1 MKKPAFSPKIVL
13 LVFAFCL
20 LLAPSPAL
28 PAWPYFTDTFNDG
41 QLNEKWVVNKKGGL
55 LSETLGRLEML
66 FRAGVQG
73 NPFWAAL
80 CSKAGLYVKPYSAFT
95 MTVKYNLLKWPRPAN
110 GIRLGLRARIFNN
123 SGKETAS
130 YCAAVISDPDFIT
143 DDNPNGE
150 VLAAIVNGVAVKT
163 EKATSKRGTLTVRRY
178 YGSAFK
184 EMEITA
190 NGSMFEDVLSY
201 TKGPLTSKDIG
212 KVGWELVAWGHDWK
226 FTGPVKVAFD
236 NFNVASKKGFIET
249 ALPPTLILEG
259 PEQ

>member
-1 MKKPAFSPKIVL
+1 MKRLVYSQKIVL
-13 LVFAFCL
+13 TVFAFCL

-28 PAWPYFTDTFNDG
+28 PAWPYFADDFNDG
-41 QLNEKWVVNKKGGL
+41 QLKEEWVVNKKGGL

-66 FRAGVQG
+66 FRAGAKG

-80 CSKAGLYVKPYSAFT
+80 CSKQGLYVKPYSSFI
-95 MTVKYNLLKWPRPAN
+95 MTVKYNLLRWPRPAN

-150 VLAAIVNGVAVKT
+150 VLAAIVNGVAVDT
-163 EKATSKRGTLTVRRY
+163 EKATSKRGTLRVERDYRTGFKHMRILA
-178 YGSAFK
+178 YGPDYMGIDYAK
-184 EMEITA
+184 
-190 NGSMFEDVLSY
+190 
-201 TKGPLTSKDIG
+201 KPLASEDIG

-226 FTGPVKVAFD
+226 YTGPVKVAFD
-236 NFNVASKKGFIET
+236 NFEVESQKGFLET
-249 ALPPTLILEG
+249 ALPPTLILEN

>member
-1 MKKPAFSPKIVL
+1 MKRLAYSQKIVL
-13 LVFAFCL
+13 TVFAFCL
-20 LLAPSPAL
+20 LFIPSPAL
-28 PAWPYFTDTFNDG
+28 PAWPFFADDFNDG
-41 QLNEKWVVNKKGGL
+41 QLKEEWVVNKKGGL

-66 FRAGVQG
+66 FRAGAQG

-80 CSKAGLYVKPYSAFT
+80 CSKAGLHAKPYSDFV

-163 EKATSKRGTLTVRRY
+163 EKATSKRGTLTVRRE
-178 YGSAFK
+178 YGIAQ
-184 EMEITA
+184 MEINA
-190 NGSMFEDVLSY
+190 HGSTFEDVLSY

-236 NFNVASKKGFIET
+236 NFKVLSKKGFIEA
-249 ALPPTLILEG
+249 ALPPALILEN

>member
-1 MKKPAFSPKIVL
+1 MKRLVYSQKIVL
-13 LVFAFCL
+13 TVFAFCL

-28 PAWPYFTDTFNDG
+28 PAWPYFADDFNDG
-41 QLNEKWVVNKKGGL
+41 QLKEEWVVNKKGGL

-66 FRAGVQG
+66 FRAGAKG

-80 CSKAGLYVKPYSAFT
+80 CSKQGLYVKPYSSFI
-95 MTVKYNLLKWPRPAN
+95 MTVKYNLLRWPRPAN

-143 DDNPNGE
+143 ADNPNGE
-150 VLAAIVNGVAVKT
+150 VMAAIVNGVVVKT
-163 EKATSKRGTLTVRRY
+163 EEHTSNRGSLTVKRY
-178 YGSAFK
+178 INSVMGIYAH
-184 EMEITA
+184 
-190 NGSMFEDVLSY
+190 GSMDYVDLRY
-201 TKGPLTSKDIG
+201 AKLNLTSKDIG

-226 FTGPVKVAFD
+226 YTGPVKVAFD
-236 NFNVASKKGFIET
+236 NFEVESQKGFLET
-249 ALPPTLILEG
+249 ALPPALILEN